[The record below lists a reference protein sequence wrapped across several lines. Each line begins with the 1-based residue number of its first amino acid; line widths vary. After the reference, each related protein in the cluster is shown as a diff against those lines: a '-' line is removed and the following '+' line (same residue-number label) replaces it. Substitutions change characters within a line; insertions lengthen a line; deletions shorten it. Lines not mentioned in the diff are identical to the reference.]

1 VQKHRGRAGIDDG
14 TIAAFE
20 TRQGYYVARLHRQRR
35 DGTYRPQ
42 PVTRVARPQPD
53 GGGRKLGSPAVLD
66 RVGQQALVPRME
78 PIFAPPM
85 RDCAFGYRP
94 GRAPHRARR
103 QGWQALH
110 VGNVWIVE
118 AELRPSLDTIAQDKR
133 MDVLAE
139 ELSAGRGLQ
148 LVRHILRAGAGEEG
162 YW

>member
-1 VQKHRGRAGIDDG
+1 
-14 TIAAFE
+14 
-20 TRQGYYVARLHRQRR
+20 
-35 DGTYRPQ
+35 
-42 PVTRVARPQPD
+42 
-53 GGGRKLGSPAVLD
+53 
-66 RVGQQALVPRME
+66 
-78 PIFAPPM
+78 
-85 RDCAFGYRP
+85 
-94 GRAPHRARR
+94 
-103 QGWQALH
+103 